1 MGQAQC
7 CTRSQDLHTD
17 DKEAPEDQAAA
28 CSESALLPK
37 LKRKKVT
44 FDKRPFG
51 IVPVKEANQS
61 GYIVESVNK
70 KDIAKPAWTLGVRP
84 GWIGL
89 SVNGEKVE
97 HMKLDAI
104 QHLLKEASLPLVF
117 EFSVPAIRSVVL
129 SFDRR
134 PFGMT
139 ACKAPRLD
147 GGRRPS
153 DASASDSGH
162 DGCTMIGY
170 EVDSVN
176 PEASR
181 PAYTLGVQPGWV
193 LKRIGKTKVAEARL
207 TDIHRILK
215 EAPLPAQLEFAAPE
229 IPHLLTKKG
238 DNRSDVGSDVSTAAP
253 LP

>member
-17 DKEAPEDQAAA
+17 DKELPEDQAAA
-28 CSESALLPK
+28 HSEGALQPK
-37 LKRKKVT
+37 LRRKKVT
-44 FDKRPFG
+44 IDRRPFG
-51 IVPVKEANQS
+51 ITPLKEVGQT
-61 GYIVESVNK
+61 GYVVEAVNK
-70 KDIAKPAWTLGVRP
+70 KDAAKPAWTLGIRP

-89 SVNGEKVE
+89 RVNGDSIET
-97 HMKLDAI
+97 MKLDAI
-104 QHLLKEASLPLVF
+104 QALLKEAPLPLVF
-117 EFSVPAIRSVVL
+117 EFSVPAIKSVVL

-153 DASASDSGH
+153 DASASDTGH
-162 DGCTMIGY
+162 DDPTVGY

-176 PEASR
+176 SEASR
-181 PAYTLGVQPGWV
+181 PAFALGVQAGWV
-193 LKRIGKTKVAEARL
+193 LKRIGKTKVSELRL
-207 TDIHRILK
+207 TEIHRILK

-229 IPHLLTKKG
+229 IPHLTKKG
-238 DNRSDVGSDVSTAAP
+238 GPGSEVGSDVSTAAP
-253 LP
+253 TP

>member
-17 DKEAPEDQAAA
+17 DKEAPEDQATA

-51 IVPVKEANQS
+51 ITPLKEVNQT
-61 GYIVESVNK
+61 GYVVEAVNK
-70 KDIAKPAWTLGVRP
+70 KDAGKPAWTLGVRP

-89 SVNGEKVE
+89 RVNGESVE
-97 HMKLDAI
+97 TMKLDAI
-104 QHLLKEASLPLVF
+104 QTLLKEAPLPLVF
-117 EFSVPAIRSVVL
+117 EFSVPATRSAVL

-153 DASASDSGH
+153 DASDVGH
-162 DGCTMIGY
+162 DDPMVGY

-176 PEASR
+176 TEASR
-181 PAYTLGVQPGWV
+181 PACALGVQPGWV
-193 LKRIGKTKVAEARL
+193 LKRIGKTKVSELRL
-207 TDIHRILK
+207 TEIHRLLK

-229 IPHLLTKKG
+229 IPHLAKKG
-238 DNRSDVGSDVSTAAP
+238 GPGSEVGSDVSTAAP
-253 LP
+253 SP